1 MNKEAWVDIFID
13 LLADDFELDPE
24 EKVWFFGKCTEYM
37 NREITIE
44 QFSQWLIDELALDSE
59 ESMEVV
65 RRIENEVMSQNTN
78 IALPQKTQ
86 TPASNALP
94 MLQKIITPQTTLQR
108 QTVIEERVPVAPPPP
123 IAQMPAMTSNP
134 NAFQGPSK
142 PRPTNT
148 PIQPA
153 QTQTIPAQPKK
164 TYSSTADPYREPIE

>member
-59 ESMEVV
+59 ESMEVI
-65 RRIENEVMSQNTN
+65 RRIENEVMSQNTDTS
-78 IALPQKTQ
+78 LPPKKQAA
-86 TPASNALP
+86 PSNSLP

-108 QTVIEERVPVAPPPP
+108 QTVIEERAPIAPPPP

-134 NAFQGPSK
+134 SAFQGVNK
-142 PRPTNT
+142 PQNVNIP
-148 PIQPA
+148 PKQPV
-153 QTQTIPAQPKK
+153 QHVPDQSQPKK
-164 TYSSTADPYREPIE
+164 TYSSKDPYREPIE